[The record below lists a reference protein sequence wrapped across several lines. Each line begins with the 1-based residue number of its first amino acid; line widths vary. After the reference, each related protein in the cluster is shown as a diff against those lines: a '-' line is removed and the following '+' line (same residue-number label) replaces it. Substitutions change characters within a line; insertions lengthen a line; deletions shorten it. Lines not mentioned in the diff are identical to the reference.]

1 MRVLIGAFGTRG
13 DVQPMLAVAQ
23 ALIARGHSASLAVP
37 PNLVGLARGVGL
49 DAFGV
54 GIDYEEISRRGANG
68 SFREMVGVMPL
79 VRADVRVQ
87 LAAMEER
94 AAQADLLVGSSV
106 FTVGSVLSEMLG
118 KPYVF
123 FAYCPQLFPSGDH
136 PSPMIPWHPLPR
148 WVNRLTW
155 AGFKPWWQFLLR
167 QSINEM
173 RAERRLAP
181 IDDVWATLVGKTP
194 VLACD
199 AALAPAPTDYDV
211 PVTQTGVLLMRED
224 GDLSPEVR
232 AFLEAGPP
240 PVYIGFGSM
249 SDPDPRQTTER
260 ILESVRR
267 AGVRALISRGWA
279 GLSAESVPKDVL
291 FLGPEPH
298 RKLFPRCAAVVHHGG
313 AGTTHAAAL
322 AGVPQ
327 VVMPQLLD
335 QHYWAYRLRLAG
347 LGPRVPRHAKDPE
360 MLARALRTCVQDE
373 ALRQRA
379 RALAASMRTDG
390 TEQVADLLERLAGV
404 NPGAVSPGRA
414 SSARATG

>member
-199 AALAPAPTDYDV
+199 AGVRHSVGALDDTV
-211 PVTQTGVLLMRED
+211 CLLNIVAA
-224 GDLSPEVR
+224 GSPE
-232 AFLEAGPP
+232 
-240 PVYIGFGSM
+240 
-249 SDPDPRQTTER
+249 
-260 ILESVRR
+260 
-267 AGVRALISRGWA
+267 RG
-279 GLSAESVPKDVL
+279 
-291 FLGPEPH
+291 
-298 RKLFPRCAAVVHHGG
+298 
-313 AGTTHAAAL
+313 
-322 AGVPQ
+322 
-327 VVMPQLLD
+327 
-335 QHYWAYRLRLAG
+335 
-347 LGPRVPRHAKDPE
+347 
-360 MLARALRTCVQDE
+360 
-373 ALRQRA
+373 
-379 RALAASMRTDG
+379 
-390 TEQVADLLERLAGV
+390 
-404 NPGAVSPGRA
+404 
-414 SSARATG
+414 